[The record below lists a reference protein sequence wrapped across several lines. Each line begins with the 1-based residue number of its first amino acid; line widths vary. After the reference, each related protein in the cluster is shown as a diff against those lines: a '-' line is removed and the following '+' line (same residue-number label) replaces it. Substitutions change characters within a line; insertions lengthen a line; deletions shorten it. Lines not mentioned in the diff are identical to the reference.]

1 MTDQPTPR
9 CLAWIEGVGRCE
21 RPARTD
27 YYPWP
32 YPHCEAHHS
41 ECADWGHCYDDDCA
55 VWFVH
60 NSDASQ
66 RYCPAHAHH
75 EAPAGLYLGGS
86 HPAAE
91 QGVEAAEALASW
103 LRAAVESRS
112 ASTEE
117 AHRAYVARHGCPWPA
132 GSCEVCQV
140 APPAPARC
148 AVSWYCPEAPE
159 EGSTYCR
166 AHRCGKE
173 GCEGARW
180 RSFGLCAGCLP
191 EEATR

>member
-1 MTDQPTPR
+1 MTDQQHPR
-9 CLAWIEGVGRCE
+9 CLAWVEGAGRCE
-21 RPARTD
+21 KTTGARSA
-27 YYPWP
+27 
-32 YPHCEAHHS
+32 PHCPQHQTAGWSFCERRRCGLWAIVYTGL
-41 ECADWGHCYDDDCA
+41 EWRCGW
-55 VWFVH
+55 
-60 NSDASQ
+60 
-66 RYCPAHAHH
+66 H
-75 EAPAGLYLGGS
+75 EGEHYLGGS
-86 HPAAE
+86 RLAAE
-91 QGVEAAEALASW
+91 QVLEAAEALASW

-148 AVSWYCPEAPE
+148 AVSWYCPDAPE

-166 AHRCGKE
+166 AHRCGTP

-191 EEATR
+191 GEVTR